1 MRIAEAWERIRALP
15 EVKTV
20 LQVGQFASS
29 LLFVVLYV
37 WATYHAPAPF
47 SWRSNLDLLLCLVFA
62 IDYSVRYTVGPASL
76 IAAVTIFLCI
86 PASIYCSH
94 FPRSLEPEVVLHV
107 VGQCPAFRLTR
118 GMHYNVADDAFPV
131 PLAPSPLYVKQSL
144 PLVFS

>member
-62 IDYSVRYTVGPASL
+62 IDYLVRYTVGPP
-76 IAAVTIFLCI
+76 FLDSC
-86 PASIYCSH
+86 
-94 FPRSLEPEVVLHV
+94 
-107 VGQCPAFRLTR
+107 
-118 GMHYNVADDAFPV
+118 
-131 PLAPSPLYVKQSL
+131 
-144 PLVFS
+144 